1 MRLYRGRGILSNLPE
16 NKTGEM
22 GGIRSQ
28 GTRFRARTFT
38 KGRRLPHC
46 VAGANSAMLHGAKAI
61 LGQAA
66 DRFGHK
72 KFHCPSGLLA
82 YPAIQPSRKGQTN
95 MLTRREF
102 TLVLLTALTT
112 VGLAVQ
118 AQSDKT
124 SAMTSTAI
132 EWNSTEVKTNAT
144 GSSRKFFEG
153 PTATLDVL
161 ECHASTL
168 DPGATNHVILQRPN
182 DEVII
187 VKEGTIEAFVKD
199 KWVRVGPGS
208 VIFNAANVPQ
218 SMRNVGDGPATY
230 HVITFHPPATTP
242 KPAAEKQN

>member
-1 MRLYRGRGILSNLPE
+1 
-16 NKTGEM
+16 
-22 GGIRSQ
+22 
-28 GTRFRARTFT
+28 
-38 KGRRLPHC
+38 
-46 VAGANSAMLHGAKAI
+46 MLHGAKAI

-168 DPGATNHVILQRPN
+168 DPGATNHVILRRPN

>member
-1 MRLYRGRGILSNLPE
+1 MPN
-16 NKTGEM
+16 
-22 GGIRSQ
+22 
-28 GTRFRARTFT
+28 
-38 KGRRLPHC
+38 
-46 VAGANSAMLHGAKAI
+46 
-61 LGQAA
+61 
-66 DRFGHK
+66 
-72 KFHCPSGLLA
+72 
-82 YPAIQPSRKGQTN
+82 RK
-95 MLTRREF
+95 EF
-102 TLVLLTALTT
+102 TLILLAALNTA
-112 VGLAVQ
+112 GLAAL

-132 EWNSTEVKTNAT
+132 EWNSLEAKTSAT

-153 PTATLDVL
+153 PTATLDAL

-168 DPGATNHVILQRPN
+168 NPGATNHVILERTN

-230 HVITFHPPATTP
+230 HVVMFRPATTSP
-242 KPAAEKQN
+242 KPAGENK